1 MADNEIAEFHQRATS
16 AVTAAIQ
23 AAGQLA
29 QVLIDAR
36 IAQLQRAARVSEEQA
51 RQIRAQARAAQ
62 QADAAVWRPATR
74 PAWWRQASPDDI
86 ARAWRASSG
95 WAVVDP
101 RARRAQQVIAERL
114 AERGVRVDPEA
125 GGRPEDT
132 AWLSDQLD
140 RAAVDDAPGSR
151 PDPTEGRSDPAGGEQ
166 RHTARQRQEEMA
178 IHVRAVWSPERA
190 ERVIGSPAWPALAY
204 KLNQLKQAGHDVRD
218 LLRQV
223 PGFVDRAHTPAA
235 YAIRVVDDYAT
246 DAEHTGEN
254 RAADDPQRSDGS
266 ASVTLDGEWRETRD
280 RSTEARPGGVD
291 ADGAGAAGVSEVRG
305 AQVAAR
311 AFPASTGSAVASA
324 DAGRKAGLQQPAR
337 PVAPGSTPEV
347 PGR

>member
-74 PAWWRQASPDDI
+74 PAWWRQASSDDI

-95 WAVVDP
+95 WAAVDP

-125 GGRPEDT
+125 GGRPENP

-140 RAAVDDAPGSR
+140 RAAVDDVPESR
-151 PDPTEGRSDPAGGEQ
+151 PDPADGRADPEDGG
-166 RHTARQRQEEMA
+166 RRRTARQRQEEMA

-204 KLNQLKQAGHDVRD
+204 KLDQLEQAGHDVPD

-235 YAIRVVDDYAT
+235 YAFRVVDDYAA
-246 DAEHTGEN
+246 DVDQAAGHHAEVDLQPAPERG
-254 RAADDPQRSDGS
+254 
-266 ASVTLDGEWRETRD
+266 SVTLEGEWRDTGGAAEDHAASGGRSDARAAHLAAQGFPSSTR
-280 RSTEARPGGVD
+280 SAVAAAAASPAVD
-291 ADGAGAAGVSEVRG
+291 APQRPAGPG
-305 AQVAAR
+305 AQVAPEA
-311 AFPASTGSAVASA
+311 
-324 DAGRKAGLQQPAR
+324 
-337 PVAPGSTPEV
+337 APG
-347 PGR
+347 R

>member
-62 QADAAVWRPATR
+62 QADAALWRPATR

-95 WAVVDP
+95 WAAVDP

-114 AERGVRVDPEA
+114 AERGVRVDPDA
-125 GGRPEDT
+125 GGRPENA

-140 RAAVDDAPGSR
+140 RAAVDDVPESR
-151 PDPTEGRSDPAGGEQ
+151 RDPADGRADPEDGG
-166 RHTARQRQEEMA
+166 RRRTARQRQEEMA
-178 IHVRAVWSPERA
+178 IHVRAVWSTERA
-190 ERVIGSPAWPALAY
+190 ERVIGSQAWPALAY
-204 KLNQLKQAGHDVRD
+204 KLDQLEQAGHDVRD

-235 YAIRVVDDYAT
+235 YAFRVVDDYAADVDQT
-246 DAEHTGEN
+246 AGHQGE
-254 RAADDPQRSDGS
+254 AGS
-266 ASVTLDGEWRETRD
+266 QPAPERGSVTLEGEWRDT
-280 RSTEARPGGVD
+280 G
-291 ADGAGAAGVSEVRG
+291 GAAEDHAASEG
-305 AQVAAR
+305 GSDAR
-311 AFPASTGSAVASA
+311 AAHLAAQGFPSSTRSAVAAAAASPA
-324 DAGRKAGLQQPAR
+324 VDAQQRPAGPGAQAAPEAASGR
-337 PVAPGSTPEV
+337 
-347 PGR
+347 